1 LGADRHGHSTLVAVL
16 VDIAILLPRA
26 AAADPAAADSSRC
39 LTCHGM
45 RNLAV
50 REAVGQPLSDYS
62 ISSAFA
68 SSVHGR
74 LTCVQC
80 HGDAGPFPHQQR
92 RAPVT
97 CAQDCHARDRDG
109 RVYSHAATVADFEA
123 SVHRSGTRGDPRDR
137 PTCLS
142 CHGHGDPHA
151 IQSSKELPPRER
163 MALCDGCH
171 DDRARMLRSG
181 VDPDAVPSY
190 RRSFH
195 YKAITFGGRQTAV
208 CPDCH
213 TAHRIRRPSDPT
225 SSVAAAALPAT
236 CGKATCHQGA
246 GPRFAVS
253 GANHLDLRVRHEP
266 ILRAEEW
273 LFRLLTAGT
282 MALLLIG
289 IVLDV
294 QRRFGWVAVVKRASA
309 RARHAFDAVPAVGRH
324 TIRIARRLLVE

>member
-1 LGADRHGHSTLVAVL
+1 MVAVL
-16 VDIAILLPRA
+16 LVISMLLPRA
-26 AAADPAAADSSRC
+26 TAANPAAATNSRRC

-50 REAVGQPLSDYS
+50 REAVGKPFRDYS
-62 ISSAFA
+62 ISPAFA

-74 LTCVQC
+74 LTCEQC
-80 HGDAGPFPHQQR
+80 HGDVGPFPHQTEPR

-97 CAQDCHARDRDG
+97 CAQDCHARDRYG
-109 RVYSHAATVADFEA
+109 RVYTHEATVADFDA
-123 SVHRSGTRGDPRDR
+123 SVHRSSTRGDPSDR

-151 IQSSKELPPRER
+151 IQSSRNLPPRER
-163 MALCDGCH
+163 MAVCDGCH
-171 DDRARMLRSG
+171 GDRARMLRSG
-181 VDPDAVPSY
+181 VDADAVPSY

-195 YKAITFGGRQTAV
+195 YKAITFGGRETAV

-213 TAHRIRRPSDPT
+213 TAHRIQRASDPR
-225 SSVAAAALPAT
+225 SSVASAALTAT
-236 CGKATCHQGA
+236 CGQTACHQGA

-266 ILRAEEW
+266 ILRAEEL
-273 LFRLLTAGT
+273 LFRLLTTGT
-282 MALLLIG
+282 IAMLLIG

-294 QRRFGWVAVVKRASA
+294 QRRFGWMAVVKRAA
-309 RARHAFDAVPAVGRH
+309 DRVRHSFDAVPAVGRQ

>member
-1 LGADRHGHSTLVAVL
+1 MSAVL
-16 VDIAILLPRA
+16 LLVVALLAR
-26 AAADPAAADSSRC
+26 PAAAESTDRVDSSRC

-45 RNLAV
+45 QNLAV
-50 REAVGQPLSDYS
+50 RERVGAPVRSFS
-62 ISSAFA
+62 VSGSFA
-68 SSVHGR
+68 TSVHGR

-80 HGDAGPFPHQQR
+80 HGDVGAYPHEPLGH

-109 RVYSHAATVADFEA
+109 RVYSHAATAAEFDG

-142 CHGHGDPHA
+142 CHGRGDPHA
-151 IQSSKELPPRER
+151 IGPSKDMAPRDR
-163 MALCDGCH
+163 MAVCDECH
-171 DDRARMLRSG
+171 ADRARMARSG
-181 VDPDAVPSY
+181 VDPDAVSSY

-195 YKAITFGGRQTAV
+195 YKSIKFGGRQTAV

-213 TAHRIRRPSDPT
+213 TAHRIRRVSDPK
-225 SSVAAAALPAT
+225 SSVASAALPAT
-236 CGKATCHQGA
+236 CGKTACHAGA
-246 GPRFAVS
+246 GSRFAVS

-282 MALLLIG
+282 MAMLLIG

-294 QRRFGWVAVVKRASA
+294 QRRFQWTALMKRAA
-309 RARHAFDAVPAVGRH
+309 DRVRHSLDGMPALGRR
-324 TIRIARRLLVE
+324 TARIARRLLVE